1 MQMWAA
7 LTVWIAATTDADTR
21 CAMHFAMYAQ
31 RICLQ
36 RLCAALWVERLAFC
50 AGFARVR
57 AAQRCEQ
64 NGGRWHG
71 ALICCAHGGAL
82 CLCAVGVQLVCHYAA
97 TSNTPIRAEQR

>member
-1 MQMWAA
+1 MAA

-57 AAQRCEQ
+57 AAQRYEQ
-64 NGGRWHG
+64 NGGRRHG
-71 ALICCAHGGAL
+71 TLVCGAL
-82 CLCAVGVQLVCHYAA
+82 CLCAVGVQWVGGYAA
-97 TSNTPIRAEQR
+97 TSNKARRAERR